1 MRNDGRKKVKK
12 IFENRKHL
20 ERKRNNFIAKPG
32 FTLIEVVVVVAIIG
46 LIGVSI
52 VPGILS
58 SLETR
63 DLENS
68 ARDILSTIQNAKFQA
83 VKTKLNH
90 RVRFSNDLGYWEFI
104 MEREETPSNWTM
116 VPGYIRKS
124 IPSNFNSTIN
134 LPADTYS
141 VEISPLGF
149 VTNFSSTSNT
159 IVIQSDKL
167 KSAGVEDQR
176 ILLIMGGGSVKYY
189 KSSS

>member
-1 MRNDGRKKVKK
+1 MRNNGSEKVIKIFKVRNNNLKNNVADGR
-12 IFENRKHL
+12 
-20 ERKRNNFIAKPG
+20 G

-46 LIGVSI
+46 IIGI
-52 VPGILS
+52 TLVPGILN

-68 ARDILSTIQNAKFQA
+68 ARDILSAIQSAKFQA

-90 RVRFSNDLGYWEFI
+90 RVRFSNDLGYWEI
-104 MEREETPSNWTM
+104 ILEREKTPSNWTI

-124 IPSNFNSTIN
+124 IPATFNTTIN

-141 VEISPLGF
+141 VEISPLGL

-159 IVIQSDKL
+159 IEIQSDKL
-167 KSAGVEDQR
+167 KAAGVEDQR
-176 ILLIMGGGSVKYY
+176 ILRIMGGGSIKYY
-189 KSSS
+189 KASSTG

>member
-1 MRNDGRKKVKK
+1 MKK
-12 IFENRKHL
+12 IFKNRKY
-20 ERKRNNFIAKPG
+20 RGYKRNSFKTSHG

-46 LIGVSI
+46 LIGVSV

-68 ARDILSTIQNAKFQA
+68 ARDIFSTIQNAKFQA

-104 MEREETPSNWTM
+104 LEREETPSNWTM

-124 IPSNFNSTIN
+124 IPSNFNTTIN
-134 LPADTYS
+134 LPATSLS
-141 VEISPLGF
+141 VEISPLGI
-149 VTNFSSTSNT
+149 VNNFSSTNNT

-167 KSAGVEDQR
+167 KAAGVEDQR
-176 ILLIMGGGSVKYY
+176 ILLILGGGTVKYY
-189 KSSS
+189 KASSTG